1 MFALFSAIQRRAWV
15 RARKL
20 CYELILCD
28 PLRKTYRDLHDR
40 IDQIIRVINQRTR
53 FRVAAATGAA
63 VAAWSS
69 GRKPLRTRQ
78 AGEGTPGC

>member
-1 MFALFSAIQRRAWV
+1 MFALFSAIQRRAWI

-53 FRVAAATGAA
+53 FRIAAATGAA
-63 VAAWSS
+63 APISRTTTASS
-69 GRKPLRTRQ
+69 NS
-78 AGEGTPGC
+78 

>member
-20 CYELILCD
+20 CYELILSD

-40 IDQIIRVINQRTR
+40 IDQIIRIMNQRLRPQQIPTR
-53 FRVAAATGAA
+53 ITTA
-63 VAAWSS
+63 SS
-69 GRKPLRTRQ
+69 GNTDD
-78 AGEGTPGC
+78 G

>member
-28 PLRKTYRDLHDR
+28 PLRKNYRDLHDR
-40 IDQIIRVINQRTR
+40 IDQIIKVMNQRLRPQPRLPSRT
-53 FRVAAATGAA
+53 ATA
-63 VAAWSS
+63 SS
-69 GRKPLRTRQ
+69 GNTD
-78 AGEGTPGC
+78 EGTISRR